1 MKILCFVFIGMG
13 VYGLLYQF
21 YGAAA
26 LSFAMSGLIVY
37 GHRKMVREEAQ
48 ANSGSDLDSLG

>member
-26 LSFAMSGLIVY
+26 LSFAMSGLVVY
-37 GHRKMVREEAQ
+37 GHKKMQRDEAMGDT
-48 ANSGSDLDSLG
+48 GSDRDSLS